1 MKSQNILQ
9 ARYKERV
16 KSTYGTDPTAHPAI
30 DVNAYLYAAGNANKG
45 RCYGLGSQR
54 QLSSTRCLPGYLA
67 SGHGLSHR
75 SASSHSTDSDH
86 SSHIHRNNDEV
97 HCRPDA
103 IKESER
109 QQEAGVHERV
119 KQAEEGEAE
128 RERRAE
134 ERNVAEVEIQRRM
147 EAATATIRE
156 ELLEQFSSTRVDPE
170 DIKQAIHAAMQHQLE
185 TLRREILEQLRE
197 SERRVRAER
206 RKENRARDES
216 IVRRVLELVRADVG
230 ERDEDSDDDDSLPPC
245 T

>member
-16 KSTYGTDPTAHPAI
+16 ESAYGTDPSAHPAI
-30 DVNAYLYAAGNANKG
+30 DIDAYLYAAGNANKG

-54 QLSSTRCLPGYLA
+54 QLSAARGLSRCLAPC
-67 SGHGLSHR
+67 HGLSRR

-86 SSHIHRNNDEV
+86 SSHIPRNNDEV
-97 HCRPDA
+97 HCRLDA

-109 QQEAGVHERV
+109 QQEAGVQERV
-119 KQAEEGEAE
+119 KQVEEREAE
-128 RERRAE
+128 SETRAE
-134 ERNVAEVEIQRRM
+134 ERTVVEVEIQRRM

-156 ELLEQFSSTRVDPE
+156 ELLEQFSSSRVDPE
-170 DIKQAIHAAMQHQLE
+170 YIKQAIHAAMQHQVE
-185 TLRREILEQLRE
+185 TMRREILEQLRE

-216 IVRRVLELVRADVG
+216 IVRRVLELVRADCG
-230 ERDEDSDDDDSLPPC
+230 ERDEDSDDDDSLPPRP
-245 T
+245 